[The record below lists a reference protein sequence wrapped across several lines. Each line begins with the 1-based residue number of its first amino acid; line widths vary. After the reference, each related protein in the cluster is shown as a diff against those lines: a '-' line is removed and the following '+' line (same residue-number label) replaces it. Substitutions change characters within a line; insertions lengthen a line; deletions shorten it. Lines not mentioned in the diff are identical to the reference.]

1 MKNNKFTLITNSS
14 GFTLTE
20 LVVVIILIGIFASI
34 GLTRVNNQISNIRT
48 NLAIDQIT
56 AEIDLL
62 RSMAFARHKTLTM
75 VFDVENDSYTIYTGP
90 DDSRSAVTD
99 FPNSAS
105 GVVSFQ
111 NASFADVDITAANFY
126 NNQPEI
132 QFLPLGDLK
141 SGGTI
146 TINAHTITLPDLTG
160 KWSIN

>member
-20 LVVVIILIGIFASI
+20 LIVVILLIGIFGSI
-34 GLTRVNNQISNIRT
+34 GLTRVNSQISNIRIQV
-48 NLAIDQIT
+48 AIDQLT
-56 AEIDLL
+56 ADIDLL
-62 RSMAFARHKTLTM
+62 KSMAFARHDTLTM
-75 VFDVENDSYTIYTGP
+75 VFSTANDSYTVYTGP
-90 DDSRSAVTD
+90 DGSRSAVTD
-99 FPNSAS
+99 FSNSAS

-111 NASFADVDITAANFY
+111 NASFANVDIAAVSFGG
-126 NNQPEI
+126 QPEI

-146 TINAHTITLPDLTG
+146 TINTYTITLQDLTG

>member
-20 LVVVIILIGIFASI
+20 LIVVILLIGIFGSI
-34 GLTRVNNQISNIRT
+34 GLTRVNSQISNIRT
-48 NLAIDQIT
+48 QVAIDQLT
-56 AEIDLL
+56 ADIDLL
-62 RSMAFARHKTLTM
+62 KSMAFARHDTLTM
-75 VFDVENDSYTIYTGP
+75 VFSTANDSYTVYTGP
-90 DDSRSAVTD
+90 DGSRSAVTD
-99 FPNSAS
+99 FSNSAS

-111 NASFADVDITAANFY
+111 NASFANVDITAVSFGG
-126 NNQPEI
+126 QPEI

-146 TINAHTITLPDLTG
+146 TINTHTITLQDLTG

>member
-20 LVVVIILIGIFASI
+20 LIVVIILVGIFGSI
-34 GLTRVNNQISNIRT
+34 GLTRVNSQISNIRIQV
-48 NLAIDQIT
+48 AIDQLT
-56 AEIDLL
+56 ADIDLL
-62 RSMAFARHKTLTM
+62 KSMAFARHDTLTM
-75 VFDVENDSYTIYTGP
+75 VFSTANDSYTVYTGP
-90 DDSRSAVTD
+90 DGSRSAVTD
-99 FPNSAS
+99 FSNSAS

-111 NASFADVDITAANFY
+111 NASFANVDITAVSFGG
-126 NNQPEI
+126 QPEI

-146 TINAHTITLPDLTG
+146 TINAHTITLQDLTG

>member
-20 LVVVIILIGIFASI
+20 LIVVIILIGIFGSI
-34 GLTRVNNQISNIRT
+34 GLTRVNSQISNIRIQV
-48 NLAIDQIT
+48 AIDQLT
-56 AEIDLL
+56 ADIDLL
-62 RSMAFARHKTLTM
+62 KSMAFARHDTLTM
-75 VFDVENDSYTIYTGP
+75 VFSTANDSYTVYTGP
-90 DDSRSAVTD
+90 DGSRSAVTD
-99 FPNSAS
+99 FSNSAS

-111 NASFADVDITAANFY
+111 NASFVNVDIAAVSFGG
-126 NNQPEI
+126 QPEI

-146 TINAHTITLPDLTG
+146 TINTHTITLQDLTG

>member
-20 LVVVIILIGIFASI
+20 LIVVIILVGIFGSI
-34 GLTRVNNQISNIRT
+34 GLTRVNSQISNIRIQV
-48 NLAIDQIT
+48 AIDQLT
-56 AEIDLL
+56 TDIDLL
-62 RSMAFARHKTLTM
+62 KSMAFARHDTLTM
-75 VFDVENDSYTIYTGP
+75 VFSTANDSYTVYTGP
-90 DDSRSAVTD
+90 DGSRSAVTD
-99 FPNSAS
+99 FSNSAS

-111 NASFADVDITAANFY
+111 NASFANVDITAVSFGG
-126 NNQPEI
+126 QPEI

-146 TINAHTITLPDLTG
+146 TINAHTITLQDLTG

>member
-20 LVVVIILIGIFASI
+20 LIVVILLIGIFGSI
-34 GLTRVNNQISNIRT
+34 GLTRVNSQISNIRIQV
-48 NLAIDQIT
+48 AIDQLT
-56 AEIDLL
+56 ADIDLL
-62 RSMAFARHKTLTM
+62 KSMAFARHDTLTM
-75 VFDVENDSYTIYTGP
+75 VFSTANDSYTVYTGP
-90 DDSRSAVTD
+90 DGSRSAVTD
-99 FPNSAS
+99 FSNSAS

-111 NASFADVDITAANFY
+111 NASFANVDITAVSFGG
-126 NNQPEI
+126 QPEI

-146 TINAHTITLPDLTG
+146 TINTHTITLQDLTG

>member
-20 LVVVIILIGIFASI
+20 LIVVILLIGIFGSI
-34 GLTRVNNQISNIRT
+34 GLTRVNSQISNIRIQV
-48 NLAIDQIT
+48 AIDQLT
-56 AEIDLL
+56 TDIDLL
-62 RSMAFARHKTLTM
+62 KSMAFARHDTLTM
-75 VFDVENDSYTIYTGP
+75 VFSTANDSYTVYTGP
-90 DDSRSAVTD
+90 DGSRSAVTD
-99 FPNSAS
+99 FSNSVS

-111 NASFADVDITAANFY
+111 NAFFASVDITAVSFGG
-126 NNQPEI
+126 QPEI

-146 TINAHTITLPDLTG
+146 TINAHTITLQDLTG

>member
-20 LVVVIILIGIFASI
+20 LIVVILLIGIFGSI
-34 GLTRVNNQISNIRT
+34 GLTRVNSQISNIRT
-48 NLAIDQIT
+48 QVAIDQLT
-56 AEIDLL
+56 ADIDLL
-62 RSMAFARHKTLTM
+62 KSMAFARHDTLTM
-75 VFDVENDSYTIYTGP
+75 VFSTANDSYTIYTGP
-90 DDSRSAVTD
+90 DGSRSAVTD
-99 FPNSAS
+99 FFNSVS

-111 NASFADVDITAANFY
+111 NASFANVDITAVSFGG
-126 NNQPEI
+126 QPEI

-146 TINAHTITLPDLTG
+146 TINTHTITLQDLTG

>member
-20 LVVVIILIGIFASI
+20 LIVVILLIGIFGSI
-34 GLTRVNNQISNIRT
+34 GLTRVNSQISNIRIQV
-48 NLAIDQIT
+48 AIDQLT
-56 AEIDLL
+56 TDIDLL
-62 RSMAFARHKTLTM
+62 KSMAFARHDTLTM
-75 VFDVENDSYTIYTGP
+75 VFSTANDSYTVYTGP
-90 DDSRSAVTD
+90 DGSRSAVTD
-99 FPNSAS
+99 FSNSAS

-111 NASFADVDITAANFY
+111 NASFANVDITAVSFGG
-126 NNQPEI
+126 QPEI

-146 TINAHTITLPDLTG
+146 TINAHTITLQDLTG

>member
-1 MKNNKFTLITNSS
+1 MKKNKFTLVTASS

-34 GLTRVNNQISNIRT
+34 GLTRVNSQISNIRIQV
-48 NLAIDQIT
+48 AIDQLT
-56 AEIDLL
+56 ADIDLL
-62 RSMAFARHKTLTM
+62 RSMAFARHDTLTM
-75 VFDVENDSYTIYTGP
+75 VFDVNNDSYTIYTGP
-90 DDSRSAVTD
+90 NTSRSVVTD
-99 FPNSAS
+99 FYNSVS
-105 GVVSFQ
+105 GVVSLQ
-111 NASFADVDITAANFY
+111 NARFTDVDITAVSFY

-146 TINAHTITLPDLTG
+146 TINTHTITLQDLTG

>member
-20 LVVVIILIGIFASI
+20 LIVVIILIGIFGSI
-34 GLTRVNNQISNIRT
+34 GLTRVNSQISNIRIQV
-48 NLAIDQIT
+48 AIDQLT
-56 AEIDLL
+56 ADIDLL
-62 RSMAFARHKTLTM
+62 KSMAFARHDTLTM
-75 VFDVENDSYTIYTGP
+75 VFSTANDSYTVYTGP
-90 DDSRSAVTD
+90 DGSRSAVTD
-99 FPNSAS
+99 FSNSAS

-111 NASFADVDITAANFY
+111 NASFANVDITAVSFGG
-126 NNQPEI
+126 QPVI

-146 TINAHTITLPDLTG
+146 TINTHTITLQDLTG

>member
-20 LVVVIILIGIFASI
+20 LIVVIILIGIFGSI
-34 GLTRVNNQISNIRT
+34 GLTRVNSQISNIRIQV
-48 NLAIDQIT
+48 AIDQLT
-56 AEIDLL
+56 ADIDLL
-62 RSMAFARHKTLTM
+62 KSMAFARHDTLTM
-75 VFDVENDSYTIYTGP
+75 VFSTANDSYTVYTGP
-90 DDSRSAVTD
+90 DGSRSAVTD
-99 FPNSAS
+99 FSNSAS

-111 NASFADVDITAANFY
+111 NASFANVDIAAVSFGG
-126 NNQPEI
+126 QPEI

-146 TINAHTITLPDLTG
+146 TINTHTITLQDLTG

>member
-20 LVVVIILIGIFASI
+20 LIVVIILIGIFGSI
-34 GLTRVNNQISNIRT
+34 GLTRVNSQISNIRIQV
-48 NLAIDQIT
+48 AIDQLT
-56 AEIDLL
+56 ADIDLL
-62 RSMAFARHKTLTM
+62 KSMAFARHDTLTM
-75 VFDVENDSYTIYTGP
+75 VFSTANDSYTVYTGP
-90 DDSRSAVTD
+90 DGSRSAVTD
-99 FPNSAS
+99 FSNSAS

-111 NASFADVDITAANFY
+111 NASFANVDITAVSFGG
-126 NNQPEI
+126 QPEI

-146 TINAHTITLPDLTG
+146 TINTHTITLQDLTG